1 MSNFTGK
8 LSKLTTQ
15 LSNPI
20 EYFLPIGEEKI
31 DLKIAQA
38 ILDKYNRLKKPFE
51 KEQFQAKISK
61 SKRDMLKALKEDI
74 QIEKKQDSLREVK
87 NLMKENRER
96 YDG

>member
-8 LSKLTTQ
+8 ISKLTTQ

-38 ILDKYNRLKKPFE
+38 ILDKYN
-51 KEQFQAKISK
+51 
-61 SKRDMLKALKEDI
+61 
-74 QIEKKQDSLREVK
+74 
-87 NLMKENRER
+87 
-96 YDG
+96 